1 MAIGLLGLA
10 AAGGAA
16 LGLGG
21 SMISDRWSKDKYRSP
36 DQMQEP
42 SIYAPSQMQA
52 LQELLRRHNAGE
64 INLPDEQVKQLAQMA
79 ADTGMEFN
87 PESKPLRKFMFDFA
101 DTALFGLLPNEWR
114 PASIGQELHGESF
127 ADRTAGSIGSLGGG
141 FASGAAVLKGG
152 KMALGGIKGWMGKGT
167 AAQGAARSVENAK
180 NYMANTTAG
189 QYVTNPGVSGL
200 SVVDRFRNPGVNFF
214 NTSGGALN
222 NGGLLGMPVFS
233 GYRNYYNNS
242 FIG

>member
-1 MAIGLLGLA
+1 MAIGLLGL

-36 DQMQEP
+36 DQMQDA
-42 SIYAPSQMQA
+42 SIYAPSKTQA
-52 LQELLRRHNAGE
+52 LQELLRRHNAGQ
-64 INLPDEQVKQLAQMA
+64 IDLPDEQVKQLAQMA
-79 ADTGMEFN
+79 ADTGMKFN
-87 PESKPLRKFMFDFA
+87 PESKPLSKFMFDFA

-167 AAQGAARSVENAK
+167 AAQNAARANSNA
-180 NYMANTTAG
+180 
-189 QYVTNPGVSGL
+189 S
-200 SVVDRFRNPGVNFF
+200 FF
-214 NTSGGALN
+214 TDTGNV
-222 NGGLLGMPVFS
+222 GLLGMPNIATGFQKYNPFRANVQYTE
-233 GYRNYYNNS
+233 GLYPAGGGWTGPNNS
-242 FIG
+242 FVMF